1 MVYSLAEKAPE
12 KHTSV
17 KKFFCR
23 HIRPRFATMTG
34 IMTDY
39 KQFQI
44 LLREKGAYVTSPA
57 DRRPTPARVSSI
69 NSFLYAFTII
79 RIVVRCAWNHLLGR
93 FGYDRW
99 AEICSASIRFAERLG
114 ATVTFEGFE
123 RRGAYD
129 GPVVYVSNHMSTLE
143 TMVYPTALNAFG
155 KLAIILKKSLE
166 DIPLVGAASRA
177 VGSIAVTRKNA
188 RADLVTVLEQGAR
201 RIADGSSVLLFP
213 QGTRQTVFEAKR
225 FNTLGAKLA
234 ERAKVPLVP
243 LAVRT
248 DFLQTGKLIK
258 DFGIVDPRKPI
269 LFACGP
275 VLMPDMGAK
284 KMHEKS
290 VAFIEGKIKAWGLP
304 VAAGTASHPET

>member
-1 MVYSLAEKAPE
+1 MK
-12 KHTSV
+12 
-17 KKFFCR
+17 
-23 HIRPRFATMTG
+23 
-34 IMTDY
+34 DY
-39 KQFQI
+39 QQFQVF
-44 LLREKGAYVTSPA
+44 LRTTGSYTTPPA
-57 DRRPTPARVSSI
+57 DRRSTPARVSAI

-79 RIVVRCAWNHLLGR
+79 RIVARCAWNHLLGR
-93 FGYDRW
+93 FDYDKW
-99 AEICSASIRFAERLG
+99 SEICSASIRFAERLG

-123 RRGAYD
+123 QRGSYD

-155 KLAIILKKSLE
+155 KLAIILKQSLE

-188 RADLVTVLEQGAR
+188 RADLVTVLEQGAKR
-201 RIADGSSVLLFP
+201 LADNSSVLLFP
-213 QGTRQTVFEAKR
+213 QGTRQSVFEAKR

-248 DFLQTGKLIK
+248 DFLKTGKLIK
-258 DFGIVDPRKPI
+258 DFGIVDPKKPI

-275 VLMPDMGAK
+275 MLMPELGAK
-284 KMHEKS
+284 KMHEQS
-290 VAFIEGKIKAWGLP
+290 VAFIENKIKDWGLP
-304 VAAGTASHPET
+304 VAAAPEP